1 METMQTVIGESHAL
15 NTALDHISNL
25 AEIDRSILVT
35 GERVQVKKSR
45 PIGSTSYLPGGRDP
59 SSN

>member
-25 AEIDRSILVT
+25 AGIDRSILVT
-35 GERVQVKKSR
+35 GERGTGKEIAAAIS
-45 PIGSTSYLPGGRDP
+45 LPVPRL
-59 SSN
+59 SLIHI